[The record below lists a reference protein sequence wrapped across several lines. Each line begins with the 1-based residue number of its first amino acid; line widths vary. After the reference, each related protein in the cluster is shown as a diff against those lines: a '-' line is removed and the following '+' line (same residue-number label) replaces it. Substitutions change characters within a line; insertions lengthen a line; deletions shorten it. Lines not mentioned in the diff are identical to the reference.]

1 MCIYIYLENHKD
13 NFFYPYG
20 FGHSFC
26 PLRFFP
32 NTAMS
37 GCKPILTGQSFSWH
51 LGFVGQVPTVW
62 VCRLETVF
70 GAVCWHLL
78 TAVFFQHDVE
88 KIQYSISLYFI
99 GTSKFG
105 GKYGSI
111 CGQIWVLYRDSQFA
125 PLRAEIPLLKTVRG
139 SPSPVLSK
147 DLNNPSKSKNKIHN
161 SAEKHPLQVKPIM
174 DKQNCPYGF
183 PGVYIYIANCKCP
196 IDTKKD
202 PMPLCLIEKK
212 HGGPGSTYFQ
222 T

>member
-1 MCIYIYLENHKD
+1 MSVCVYWMCIYIYTWKIIKTCFSIHTGLD
-13 NFFYPYG
+13 ILFVRYV
-20 FGHSFC
+20 
-26 PLRFFP
+26 FP

-62 VCRLETVF
+62 VSRLETVF

-139 SPSPVLSK
+139 CPSPVLSK

-183 PGVYIYIANCKCP
+183 PGIYIYIYCKLQ
-196 IDTKKD
+196 
-202 PMPLCLIEKK
+202 MSNR
-212 HGGPGSTYFQ
+212 H
-222 T
+222 